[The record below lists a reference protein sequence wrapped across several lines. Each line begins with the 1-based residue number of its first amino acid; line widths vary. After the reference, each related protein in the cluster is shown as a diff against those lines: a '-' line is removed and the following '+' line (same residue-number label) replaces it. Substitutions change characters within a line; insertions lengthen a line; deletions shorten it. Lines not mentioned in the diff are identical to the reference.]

1 MQAEEEKVPE
11 KRAAPEEIKETP
23 IVAEAAASQQEEQK
37 CGVSD
42 VVYEA
47 PIEDKKSA
55 EETPSDAPSQSALSA
70 EQLTRTLND
79 LTEKLS

>member
-37 CGVSD
+37 SGVPD

-47 PIEDKKSA
+47 PIEDKKPA
-55 EETPSDAPSQSALSA
+55 
-70 EQLTRTLND
+70 
-79 LTEKLS
+79 